1 MGYITRGKGVSVH
14 SLGCPNVVNLL
25 YDPER
30 RIDVAWDSQ
39 DDQSPYVVRLAIQV
53 EDRRGMLADIST
65 QIAGIDTN
73 IKKVEATT
81 SDDQRGRISVTVEV
95 RDVEHL
101 DQVVK
106 SLRGVTGVLDVERA
120 AR

>member
-1 MGYITRGKGVSVH
+1 MQSQLCLGVILKWSFV
-14 SLGCPNVVNLL
+14 LGCIVLCN
-25 YDPER
+25 
-30 RIDVAWDSQ
+30 
-39 DDQSPYVVRLAIQV
+39 LAIQV